1 MEAPGAT
8 SHRRV
13 LNGLCEIG
21 QSSRKGRRNQFE
33 IEMKKESSN
42 EGPREGAL
50 LETEKSEDLEETKR
64 VLESRPL
71 QVDGFFRS

>member
-1 MEAPGAT
+1 
-8 SHRRV
+8 
-13 LNGLCEIG
+13 
-21 QSSRKGRRNQFE
+21 
-33 IEMKKESSN
+33 MKKESSN

-64 VLESRPL
+64 VLESGPL